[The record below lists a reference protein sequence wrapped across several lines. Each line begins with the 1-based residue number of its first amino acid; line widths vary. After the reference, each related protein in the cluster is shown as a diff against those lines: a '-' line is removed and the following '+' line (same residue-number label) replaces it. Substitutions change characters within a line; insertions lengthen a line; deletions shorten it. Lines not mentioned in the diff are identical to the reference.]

1 MEVDWSEIE
10 QIFEDHCFLSSLSV
24 TVKQDMPKNEVIWLM
39 VVTRKCRMSPKFA
52 IKQIQNTMAIVF
64 VLLVKLSREIR
75 VVAIARG
82 SS

>member
-1 MEVDWSEIE
+1 
-10 QIFEDHCFLSSLSV
+10 
-24 TVKQDMPKNEVIWLM
+24 
-39 VVTRKCRMSPKFA
+39 MSPKFA

-64 VLLVKLSREIR
+64 VLLLVKLSREIR